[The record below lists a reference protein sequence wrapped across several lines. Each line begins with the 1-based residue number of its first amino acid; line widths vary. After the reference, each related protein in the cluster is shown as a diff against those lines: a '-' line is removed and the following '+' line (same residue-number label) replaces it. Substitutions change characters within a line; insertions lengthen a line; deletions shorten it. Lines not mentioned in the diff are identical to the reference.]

1 MFICRIGIAKLG
13 NSTYRFENFD
23 MDTVMLG
30 ASINP
35 GDIETASG
43 NLLAFKAR
51 AAPNAH
57 TTLYPVP
64 SPSLHPPWTHST
76 ASSSLRACTRDPGS
90 MLFGQTGIVS
100 NVLNHSDSNVS
111 LAMVKWVGGCGAG

>member
-1 MFICRIGIAKLG
+1 IGIAKLG

-51 AAPNAH
+51 AVPR
-57 TTLYPVP
+57 TLFQLIP
-64 SPSLHPPWTHST
+64 SGSSKRTYDLISRTLALSTSSMDTFYRLFLVTGMHPRSRIHAFWPDGH
-76 ASSSLRACTRDPGS
+76 RIER
-90 MLFGQTGIVS
+90 
-100 NVLNHSDSNVS
+100 
-111 LAMVKWVGGCGAG
+111 VKPL